1 MSDTPEAWGDWLR
14 SFRERFI
21 AKQGWTN
28 KEAKLRIRDGWACV
42 RDGRVHVMDGDDQR
56 PAVVVPV
63 FVIRRVRPAGAV
75 PVFQML
81 TLGGWKLAIRLEERL
96 SGSQTSSDISRLDG
110 VVLSA
115 GTTCRLPERGDMPR
129 EGEICR

>member
-42 RDGRVHVMDGDDQR
+42 RDGRVHVMDGDDQ
-56 PAVVVPV
+56 
-63 FVIRRVRPAGAV
+63 RPAGAV